1 MVFFH
6 SKCILYFHV
15 FYFALLILWGA
26 LYYCGNN
33 STSSL
38 FSFSLILF
46 VLFLMLYYKVEAISN
61 CNIAKFWLR
70 PSYIFLFSLIIVN
83 LQTII
88 NVILG
93 YETIGFY
100 LDTTRYSQYLGK
112 AYYLALIAV
121 SSFIYGNALYTK
133 KQKEHSY
140 TKYWGVYFWVTLTV
154 VSCVLFIIN
163 IDIISFVTGLDY
175 KGSGAY
181 DRANNSSARWE
192 TIFDTFLTITVAIM
206 TYNHSND
213 VKKWSV
219 LGYIRIIP
227 FPLLIVTIAYIL
239 LRLLSGDR
247 GMALYTILLYVYS
260 YIYLSSLRLKLS
272 YLLVVLFIGAF
283 FLTLLNY
290 VRGYGANQSFTEKL
304 DRGFEDITTFVKKE
318 DVKTVSVFTQE
329 LANSVNCN
337 FISIHDIETNL
348 TDYKYGVYNL
358 CEILGG
364 VPGAATVFGKI
375 LGVDLYEYSTTE
387 YITIS
392 FFGKY
397 YPIGLGTTAVAA
409 IYLDFGLLGV
419 IIGFI
424 IIGSFF
430 KCIDGNI
437 GNKNLSSIVMLII
450 LLKVASMSIYI
461 PRSSFAWILSRIIY
475 ILIVFSVLD
484 IVVKTMKCIL
494 FYRSRWKM

>member
-1 MVFFH
+1 MFWG
-6 SKCILYFHV
+6 ILY
-15 FYFALLILWGA
+15 
-26 LYYCGNN
+26 YYENN
-33 STSSL
+33 SSSSSL
-38 FSFSLILF
+38 FFSLVLFILF
-46 VLFLMLYYKVEAISN
+46 LVLYFKVE
-61 CNIAKFWLR
+61 NILNYNIFTFWLR

-100 LDTTRYSQYLGK
+100 LGTTRYSKFLGE
-112 AYYLALIAV
+112 AYYLALMAI

-133 KQKEHSY
+133 KQKSY
-140 TKYWGVYFWVTLTV
+140 SYSKYWGVYFWVILTI
-154 VSCVLFIIN
+154 VSFVLFVAN
-163 IDIISFVTGLDY
+163 IDIISFITGLDY
-175 KGSGAY
+175 KGSGGY
-181 DRANNSSARWE
+181 DRVTNSSDRWE
-192 TIFDTFLTITVAIM
+192 TIFDTLLTITIAVV

-213 VKKWSV
+213 TRKWSI
-219 LGYIRIIP
+219 LRYIKIIP
-227 FPLLIVTIAYIL
+227 FPLLLATMIYIL

-260 YIYLSSLRLKLS
+260 YIYLSGLKIKLR
-272 YLLVVLFIGAF
+272 YLIAVLFTGAF

-290 VRGYGANQSFTEKL
+290 IRGYGVNQSFTEKISRAF
-304 DRGFEDITTFVKKE
+304 DDVTMFVKKE
-318 DVKTVSVFTQE
+318 DTKTISVFTQE

-337 FISIHDIETNL
+337 FISIHDIETSL
-348 TDYKYGVYNL
+348 TDYKYGIYNF

-364 VPGAATVFGKI
+364 VPGAATVCKKI
-375 LGVDLYEYSTTE
+375 LGIDLYEYSTTE

-392 FFGKY
+392 FYGKH

-430 KCIDGNI
+430 KFVDEKVV
-437 GNKNLSSIVMLII
+437 NKKNPSIVLLII
-450 LLKVASMSIYI
+450 LLKVTSMSIYI
-461 PRSSFAWILSRIIY
+461 PRSSFSWFLSRIIY
-475 ILIVFSVLD
+475 ILIVFFVLN
-484 IVVKTMKCIL
+484 VFVKTIKYVLSKGKWEKQKNIS
-494 FYRSRWKM
+494 F